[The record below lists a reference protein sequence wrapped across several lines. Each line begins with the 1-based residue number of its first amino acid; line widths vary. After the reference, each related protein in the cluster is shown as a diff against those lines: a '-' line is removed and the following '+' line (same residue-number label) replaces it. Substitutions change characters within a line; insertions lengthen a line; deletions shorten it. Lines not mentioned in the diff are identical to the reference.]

1 MTEIDSLGIDSLWII
16 LIISFF
22 MGAVITIQTT
32 TNLDGGFVPLKTVG
46 FAARQSVIL
55 EFSPTIIALILIGK
69 VGSNISSEIGTMRVT
84 EQIDA
89 LEIMGINSAN
99 YLILPKIIAMMFIA
113 PFLITISMFTAIGG
127 GYIASITT
135 GILPGSIYIEGVQIQ
150 FIPFHYWYSI
160 IKTIFFAF
168 IITSIPAYYGYY
180 AKGGS
185 VEVGKASTRAVVV
198 TSIVLLIMNYVITQ
212 LLLI

>member
-69 VGSNISSEIGTMRVT
+69 VGSNISSEVGTMRVT

-99 YLILPKIIAMMFIA
+99 YLILPKIIAMMLIA

-135 GILPGSIYIEGVQIQ
+135 GILPGSIYIEGVQLQ

-168 IITSIPAYYGYY
+168 VITSIPAYYGYY

-198 TSIVLLIMNYVITQ
+198 TSIVLLMMNYVITQ